1 MATDTFTAYTEL
13 GLAPGAT
20 EREAKAAWRR
30 LVSQWHPD
38 RNPGPGAVGRMQRL
52 NQALDALRRA
62 GFPGHHGPA
71 QPAPE
76 PARPASPDAAQ
87 PQAPGPGAA
96 PPEAADPAAGGTT
109 SDRAG
114 DKASDKNDD
123 KAGDRSGDRAG
134 ETTGATGTSART
146 LRRQVRLTLEEA
158 ALGCTRVLT
167 GKASPSGMA
176 CAACTGAGWLQ
187 PGGDCAT
194 CHGAGA
200 LRQPG
205 WFGLFGNASAC
216 AACGGSGVARVA
228 CGPCAGSGR
237 RAQPGYRVSVRLP
250 AGVRDGDTLTVAAH
264 RMPRSQSPV
273 ELLIRV
279 RVQPH
284 AVFTLGD
291 DGTVY
296 CSLPVNGW
304 AWMANRSVPLATL
317 AGPHSV
323 RLDRNVRQH
332 RLAGR
337 GFPVRRGGACG
348 DLLVTVLPQFPA
360 VLSTDQQILLDQLVA
375 TGVG

>member
-62 GFPGHHGPA
+62 GFPGHHGSA
-71 QPAPE
+71 QPTPE
-76 PARPASPDAAQ
+76 PARPASPDTTAR
-87 PQAPGPGAA
+87 PQAAAPDAA
-96 PPEAADPAAGGTT
+96 PPEPAD
-109 SDRAG
+109 
-114 DKASDKNDD
+114 N
-123 KAGDRSGDRAG
+123 
-134 ETTGATGTSART
+134 TGASTGPGPTPRT
-146 LRRQVRLTLEEA
+146 VRRQVRLTLEEA

-167 GKASPSGMA
+167 GKASPSGMV

-187 PGGDCAT
+187 TGGDCAA

-216 AACGGSGVARVA
+216 AACGGSGVARLA
-228 CGPCAGSGR
+228 CVPCAGSGR
-237 RAQPGYRVSVRLP
+237 LAQPGYRVSVRLP

-284 AVFTLGD
+284 DFFTLGD
-291 DGTVY
+291 DGTVF

-317 AGPHSV
+317 AGPQSL
-323 RLDRNVRQH
+323 RLDRNLRQH
-332 RLAGR
+332 RLAGQ

-348 DLLVTVLPQFPA
+348 DLLVTVLPRFPA
-360 VLSTDQQILLDQLVA
+360 VLSTDQLILLDQLVA
-375 TGVG
+375 TGVD

>member
-1 MATDTFTAYTEL
+1 MAADTFTAYTEL

-62 GFPGHHGPA
+62 GFPGQHGPA
-71 QPAPE
+71 QPASAPAPE
-76 PARPASPDAAQ
+76 PTKPAGPGTAPQDAAD
-87 PQAPGPGAA
+87 
-96 PPEAADPAAGGTT
+96 PEADPAAGG
-109 SDRAG
+109 AG
-114 DKASDKNDD
+114 DSTD
-123 KAGDRSGDRAG
+123 S
-134 ETTGATGTSART
+134 TGPTPRT

-216 AACGGSGVARVA
+216 AACGGSGVARLA
-228 CGPCAGSGR
+228 CGPCASSGR
-237 RAQPGYRVSVRLP
+237 QAQPGYRVSVRLP

-264 RMPRSQSPV
+264 RMPRGQNPV

-279 RVQPH
+279 RLQPH
-284 AVFTLGD
+284 PFFTLGD

-317 AGPHSV
+317 AGPHSL
-323 RLDRNVRQH
+323 RLDRNLRQH
-332 RLAGR
+332 RLAGQ
-337 GFPVRRGGACG
+337 GFPVRRGGVRG

-360 VLSTDQQILLDQLVA
+360 VLSTDQHILLDQLVA

>member
-1 MATDTFTAYTEL
+1 MATDTFTAYSEL

-62 GFPGHHGPA
+62 GFPGHSGPAQPAHGPA
-71 QPAPE
+71 QPAG
-76 PARPASPDAAQ
+76 ADAAQ
-87 PQAPGPGAA
+87 RQAAEPGAGAA
-96 PPEAADPAAGGTT
+96 PPDAADHAAGD
-109 SDRAG
+109 SAG
-114 DKASDKNDD
+114 P
-123 KAGDRSGDRAG
+123 AGAADSTDAAG
-134 ETTGATGTSART
+134 PGPRT

-158 ALGCTRVLT
+158 ALGCTRVLA
-167 GKASPSGMA
+167 GKGSQV
-176 CAACTGAGWLQ
+176 CAACSGAGWLQ
-187 PGGDCAT
+187 AGGDCAS

-216 AACGGSGVARVA
+216 AACGGSGAARLA
-228 CGPCAGSGR
+228 CAPCAGSGQ

-250 AGVRDGDTLTVAAH
+250 AGVRDGDTLAVAAH
-264 RMPRSQSPV
+264 RMPPGQRPV

-284 AVFTLGD
+284 AFFTLDD
-291 DGTVY
+291 DGTVH

-304 AWMANRSVPLATL
+304 AWMANRNVPLATL
-317 AGPHSV
+317 AGLQSLQ
-323 RLDRNVRQH
+323 LDRSLRQH
-332 RLAGR
+332 RLAGQ

-375 TGVG
+375 TGVA